1 MPAVISGRKRMGQG
15 AAPPRVALAVQPEI
29 LRATI
34 PPRVTLDSNAPP
46 YAGELREEQQTTRPV
61 TIPAGGTVILA
72 SLRRPWNFV
81 GFAVQPG
88 NAGAG
93 LLAATLRVR
102 TRGFPAILQP
112 PVTVGAGLASAFPA
126 VILGAQADLIVTNT
140 GDVPAV
146 GVQGAIWGM
155 SET

>member
-1 MPAVISGRKRMGQG
+1 MPAVVSGRKGMPR
-15 AAPPRVALAVQPEI
+15 ALAPSRVALAIQPEL
-29 LRATI
+29 LRETI
-34 PPRVTLDSNAPP
+34 PPRVTLDANAVPF
-46 YAGELREEQQTTRPV
+46 AGELREEQESTRAF
-61 TIPAGGTVILA
+61 TIPAGGVVVLA

-81 GFAVQPG
+81 GFAVHPG

-93 LLAATLRVR
+93 LLEATLRVR

-112 PVTVGAGLASAFPA
+112 AVSVGAGLASAFPA

-140 GDVPAV
+140 GGVAAV
-146 GVQGAIWGM
+146 GVRGAIWGM